1 MVVGAVLDG
10 QGRPVCCELWPGN
23 TTDVKTLIPIVDR
36 LKGRFHIRSIC
47 VVADR
52 GMISRETIAKLQA
65 AHRDT
70 RFILGARL
78 RCVKEISAEVLSR
91 AGRYHEVYG
100 AKKKSKA
107 PAPLKVKEVLVE
119 DRRYIIC
126 HNEDQARKDRADREA
141 IVAGL
146 QERLKQGATSL
157 VGNKGYRKFLRTRPG
172 GGFEIDATKIENDAR
187 FDGKWVLQTDTELT
201 ATDCALKYKELWMV
215 EHLFRSL
222 KSILETRPIY
232 HKCDETIR
240 GHVFCSFL
248 ALVLLKELLARIEA
262 RGWHVE
268 WQRLRDDLDGL
279 EEITVKT
286 NGRAFVIR
294 SQTEGDAGKAIQAA
308 GIALGSAVRLL
319 DSDAPPKAS
328 PREDR
333 CSAKAKT

>member
-1 MVVGAVLDG
+1 LAQLL
-10 QGRPVCCELWPGN
+10 QGRKFEF
-23 TTDVKTLIPIVDR
+23 DVERAVFLTVLHRLFASGSDR
-36 LKGRFHIRSIC
+36 
-47 VVADR
+47 A
-52 GMISRETIAKLQA
+52 
-65 AHRDT
+65 
-70 RFILGARL
+70 
-78 RCVKEISAEVLSR
+78 AEVWRQRYAIRGVETLQLHHLYR
-91 AGRYHEVYG
+91 AMAWLGE
-100 AKKKSKA
+100 
-107 PAPLKVKEVLVE
+107 PLA
-119 DRRYIIC
+119 
-126 HNEDQARKDRADREA
+126 EDQQA
-141 IVAGL
+141 
-146 QERLKQGATSL
+146 GATSL

-172 GGFEIDATKIENDAR
+172 GGFEIDATKIANDAR

-248 ALVLLKELLARIEA
+248 ALLLLKELLARIEA

-279 EEITVKT
+279 EEISVQT

-319 DSDAPPKAS
+319 DSDASPKTS
-328 PREDR
+328 PTEDR